1 MKLFETNSEDLGYSE
16 VRTLGE
22 AVEKLNELKIPFVNA
37 VQNKLYEGRS
47 RHTGQSQ
54 YSDGIHIYFID
65 MYGNELA
72 YYTPITKS
80 LMVFSKP
87 RVVGIDQNLVNIPLN
102 R

>member
-37 VQNKLYEGRS
+37 VEIKYKPTENGV
-47 RHTGQSQ
+47 HV
-54 YSDGIHIYFID
+54 YFID

-72 YYTPITKS
+72 YYTPIMNS
-80 LMVFSKP
+80 LMVRGKPIFWSEEWKSKC
-87 RVVGIDQNLVNIPLN
+87 VSVPLN